1 MDQNT
6 HSDEG
11 FAPASA
17 STGSGGP
24 CGLFARTNPAMELL
38 ASVTIFDI
46 ITSPDDDQDENPWAV
61 QLRII
66 DPSLKGL

>member
-17 STGSGGP
+17 GSGGP

-46 ITSPDDDQDENPWAV
+46 ITSSEDDQDEIPWAV

-66 DPSLKGL
+66 DPSLEGL